1 MPTHVMNWAD
11 YVIIALIASS
21 CIAGLLRGLLRE
33 VISLATWIIGLWL
46 AWTYS
51 GLIESHLG
59 GALSAE
65 SVRPWAAR
73 TVIFLAVLLIGTLT
87 GLLVSHFVRLSI
99 FSATDRF
106 LGGVFGFL
114 RGVVMVGVLVMLCHA
129 VRLENAP
136 WWRASV
142 LVPYAER
149 AANVLRGLVGERKIH
164 AGPELTTAR

>member
-1 MPTHVMNWAD
+1 MNWAD
-11 YVIIALIASS
+11 YVIIALIVSA

-33 VISLATWIIGLWL
+33 GVALLTWIVGLYL
-46 AWTYS
+46 AWSYS
-51 GLIESHLG
+51 GLIESQLG

-73 TVIFLAVLLIGTLT
+73 TVIFLAVLLLGTLI

-99 FSATDRF
+99 FAATDSF
-106 LGGVFGFL
+106 FGGVFGCI
-114 RGVVMVGVLVMLCHA
+114 RGLVMVGVLVMLCHA
-129 VRLENAP
+129 VRLENEP

-149 AANVLRGLVGERKIH
+149 GANVLRALVGERKIQT
-164 AGPELTTAR
+164 GPELTTAR

>member
-1 MPTHVMNWAD
+1 MNWAD
-11 YVIIALIASS
+11 YVIIALVAGA

-33 VISLATWIIGLWL
+33 GVALLTWIVGLWF

-73 TVIFLAVLLIGTLT
+73 TVIFLAVLLIGTLI
-87 GLLVSHFVRLSI
+87 GLLVSQFVRLSI
-99 FSATDRF
+99 FAATDSF
-106 LGGVFGFL
+106 LGGVFGFI
-114 RGVVMVGVLVMLCHA
+114 RGLVMVGVLVMLCHA
-129 VRLENAP
+129 VRLENEP
-136 WWRASV
+136 WWRTSV

-149 AANVLRGLVGERKIH
+149 GANVLRGLVGERKIH
-164 AGPELTTAR
+164 TGPELTTAR